1 MKLNK
6 YDNKCIKL
14 YTKDGLAYEGICTYH
29 NKDYIEHEYGFPYD
43 ALMMSSVLF
52 CNDEINKIEVIDEFT
67 DKYGLLE
74 KTVVEAGVELV
85 EDVLE
90 SEEDISI
97 YRLLLCLEE
106 NLNDY
111 STEDIEELIPY
122 FESLIK
128 YNKDE
133 KIVELSRRLK
143 NEYTK

>member
-6 YDNKCIKL
+6 YDNKCIRL
-14 YTKDGLAYEGICTYH
+14 YTKDGLVYEGICTYH
-29 NKDYIEHEYGFPYD
+29 NKDYIEHEYGFSSD
-43 ALMMSSVLF
+43 ALIMSSVLF
-52 CNDEINKIEVIDEFT
+52 YNDEIKKVEVIDEFT
-67 DKYGLLE
+67 DKYGL
-74 KTVVEAGVELV
+74 V

-90 SEEDISI
+90 SEDDISI
-97 YRLLLCLEE
+97 YRLLLCLED

-111 STEDIEELIPY
+111 SDEDIEELIPY

-143 NEYTK
+143 DEYTKRTI

>member
-29 NKDYIEHEYGFPYD
+29 NKDYIEHEYGFSSD
-43 ALMMSSVLF
+43 ALIMSSVLF
-52 CNDEINKIEVIDEFT
+52 YADEINKVEVIDEFT

-97 YRLLLCLEE
+97 YRLLLCLED
-106 NLNDY
+106 NLKDY
-111 STEDIEELIPY
+111 SAEDIEELIPY

-143 NEYTK
+143 DEYTK